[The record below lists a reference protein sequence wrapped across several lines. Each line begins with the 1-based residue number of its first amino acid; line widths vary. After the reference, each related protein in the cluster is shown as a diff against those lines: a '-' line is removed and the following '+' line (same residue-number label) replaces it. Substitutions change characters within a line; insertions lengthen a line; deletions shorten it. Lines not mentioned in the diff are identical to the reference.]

1 MLTLDQL
8 QSGDRVRIDA
18 VVGSDSLVQ
27 RILEMGLIEGEAIE
41 VLGFAPLGDPMEIR
55 LQDYRL
61 SLRRAEASR
70 VQVTRLI

>member
-8 QSGDRVRIDA
+8 TSGERARVDA
-18 VVGSDSLVQ
+18 VIGDDSLVQ

-41 VLGFAPLGDPMEIR
+41 VIGFAPMGDPMEIR

-70 VQVTRLI
+70 VQVSRLV